1 MNALRRL
8 FRRRH
13 EAEIVAFDVCMAETS
28 SEREILQSLG
38 VASLKQFEKMHR
50 LDPNMPLDELEQIDA
65 AIRQGNA
72 EKGVEIEHLIVE
84 DNSPYPEVSI
94 NFEKKEKTSLD
105 SLTNVPSRSARQS
118 GITTSTCQRTQYELG
133 SSAYF

>member
-1 MNALRRL
+1 MNVVRRL

-13 EAEIVAFDVCMAETS
+13 EAEIIAFDVAMAETS
-28 SEREILQSLG
+28 SEREILRSLG

-50 LDPNMPLDELEQIDA
+50 LDPNMPMDELEQIDA

-84 DNSPYPEVSI
+84 DNSPYPEVSQ
-94 NFEKKEKTSLD
+94 NPQGH
-105 SLTNVPSRSARQS
+105 V
-118 GITTSTCQRTQYELG
+118 G
-133 SSAYF
+133 SDCGC

>member
-8 FRRRH
+8 FRRCH
-13 EAEIVAFDVCMAETS
+13 GTEIVAFDVCMAETS

-50 LDPNMPLDELEQIDA
+50 LDPNMPLDELEQIEA
-65 AIRQGNA
+65 AIRQGNE

-94 NFEKKEKTSLD
+94 I
-105 SLTNVPSRSARQS
+105 LTFYWEHGPTVDLGPRN
-118 GITTSTCQRTQYELG
+118 STKL
-133 SSAYF
+133 

>member
-1 MNALRRL
+1 MNALGRL

-13 EAEIVAFDVCMAETS
+13 EAEIVAFDVCMAENS

-50 LDPNMPLDELEQIDA
+50 LDPNMPMDELEQIDA

-84 DNSPYPEVSI
+84 DNSPYPEV
-94 NFEKKEKTSLD
+94 NVFFFKK
-105 SLTNVPSRSARQS
+105 
-118 GITTSTCQRTQYELG
+118 
-133 SSAYF
+133 

>member
-50 LDPNMPLDELEQIDA
+50 LDPNMPIDELEQIDA

-84 DNSPYPEVSI
+84 DNSPYPEVSVSPQDCNDQLADEI
-94 NFEKKEKTSLD
+94 
-105 SLTNVPSRSARQS
+105 SRFAQQSA
-118 GITTSTCQRTQYELG
+118 ITTSTYQRTQYELG
-133 SSAYF
+133 SSACC

>member
-13 EAEIVAFDVCMAETS
+13 GTEIVAFDVCMAETV

-38 VASLKQFEKMHR
+38 VASLKHFEKMHR

-65 AIRQGNA
+65 AIRQGND
-72 EKGVEIEHLIVE
+72 EKGVEIEHLIME
-84 DNSPYPEVSI
+84 ANSPYPEVSV
-94 NFEKKEKTSLD
+94 D
-105 SLTNVPSRSARQS
+105 SSDDV
-118 GITTSTCQRTQYELG
+118 
-133 SSAYF
+133 